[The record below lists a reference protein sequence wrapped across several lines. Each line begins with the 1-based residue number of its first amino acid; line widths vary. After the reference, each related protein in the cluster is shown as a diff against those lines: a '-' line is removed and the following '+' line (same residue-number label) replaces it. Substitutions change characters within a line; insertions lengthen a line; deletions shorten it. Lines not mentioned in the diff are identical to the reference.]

1 MRTKVIID
9 GLNNTQRFRAIIN
22 GVIIGDNQVKDLL
35 GNRFGHRLQRIA
47 IWKALANIAM
57 SNRIAPDGKTVRAY
71 CADVDGF
78 AVQVD
83 LL

>member
-9 GLNNTQRFRAIIN
+9 GLKNTQRFRAIIN

-35 GNRFGHRLQRIA
+35 GNRFGHREQRIA

-57 SNRIAPDGKTVRAY
+57 ANRIGETTTGY
-71 CADVDGF
+71 CAAVDGF

>member
-1 MRTKVIID
+1 
-9 GLNNTQRFRAIIN
+9 
-22 GVIIGDNQVKDLL
+22 VKDLL
-35 GNRFGHRLQRIA
+35 GSRFGHREQRIA

-57 SNRIAPDGKTVRAY
+57 SNRIGKTTTGY

>member
-22 GVIIGDNQVKDLL
+22 GVIVGDNQVKDLL
-35 GNRFGHRLQRIA
+35 GNRFGHREQRIA

-57 SNRIAPDGKTVRAY
+57 ANRIGKTTTGY

-83 LL
+83 LV